1 MSEHIV
7 WHPAAITKAD
17 RQNLNRHKSFV
28 LWFTGL
34 SGSGKSTLANE
45 VDRQLFSIGVRSY
58 VLDGDNV
65 RHGLNK
71 GLGFSIEDRVENI
84 RRIGEVSRLFVD
96 SGQVV
101 LTAFI
106 SPFREDRDRVRQLF
120 EPGEFIEVFAD
131 CPLEVCEKRDV
142 KGLYEKARRGEI
154 REFTGIDSPYEAP
167 LDPELK
173 IDTTSASVEECAKQV
188 IRYLQN
194 NGMIGLESQIP

>member
-7 WHPAAITKAD
+7 WHPAAMTKAD
-17 RQNLNRHKSFV
+17 RQNLNGHKSFV

-45 VDRQLFSIGVRSY
+45 VDRQLYSMGVRSY
-58 VLDGDNV
+58 VLDGDNI

-71 GLGFSIEDRVENI
+71 GLGFSKEDRIENI

-96 SGQVV
+96 SGLVV

-106 SPFREDRDRVRQLF
+106 SPFREDRSRVRELF
-120 EPGEFIEVFAD
+120 EPGEFIEVFAN

-142 KGLYEKARRGEI
+142 KGLYKKARRGEI
-154 REFTGIDSPYEAP
+154 REFTGIDSPYEVPFA
-167 LDPELK
+167 PELS
-173 IDTTSASVEECAKQV
+173 IDTSGASVEECARRV

-194 NGMIGLESQIP
+194 NGLIGLDSPIK